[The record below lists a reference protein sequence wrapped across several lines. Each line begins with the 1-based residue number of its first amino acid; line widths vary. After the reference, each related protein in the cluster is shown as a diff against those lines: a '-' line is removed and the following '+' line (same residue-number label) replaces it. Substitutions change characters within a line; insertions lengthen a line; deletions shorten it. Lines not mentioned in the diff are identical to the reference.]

1 MRLTSRGGRRCDVA
15 PTFGEGPRLVP
26 AACGITLEGVN
37 SQVKLREFVSLC
49 LCHLLAVPQ
58 FLTCEIKLSRKASV
72 NCPMEGAQNTTR
84 YGSAG
89 TRLLCRGPVAI
100 VLLSQVQ
107 QQLLTELRL
116 RPALEPSQ
124 TALTRE

>member
-1 MRLTSRGGRRCDVA
+1 MEGGGSRARPRAHLHCPMRLTSRGARRRDVA

-58 FLTCEIKLSRKASV
+58 FLTCEIKLSPKASV

-89 TRLLCRGPVAI
+89 TRLLCRAP
-100 VLLSQVQ
+100 LPLSSSA
-107 QQLLTELRL
+107 RY
-116 RPALEPSQ
+116 SSSC
-124 TALTRE
+124 